1 MGSSLMDRVAI
12 GLLGGEPV
20 ASRRV
25 ELVERKG
32 LGHPDTLCD
41 ALVEAVA
48 LALNRLYLERLGT
61 IPHYNVDKALLVAG
75 QCNKGFGWGRVR
87 DPMELVI
94 GDRATFAVNGTI
106 LPIAGTVAAA
116 VDGWVAAHLPHVR
129 AGEDLRVRLALAPGS
144 EELRGIYAPGAPV
157 TSNDT
162 CGASGYAPLSP
173 TETLVLDVEGYLNGP
188 DFKRHFP
195 DTGQDVKVFAF
206 REGEDVAITVAMP
219 LLAALTGSE
228 AAYFQRK
235 EAILAE
241 LATRFAG
248 EPFAFHWALNAL
260 DRPGRGAA
268 GVYLSVT
275 GTSAEDADSGQVG
288 RGNRANGL
296 IAFARPTGGEA
307 AAGKNPVA
315 HAGKIYSVFSHHLA
329 RCLHAR
335 CPGLDEVYVHLAVR
349 IGDPVD
355 APRVG
360 VELVLAK
367 GAALGDVEAPV
378 RDVVAAEVA
387 RLPGFR
393 EELVAGRHAVC

>member
-1 MGSSLMDRVAI
+1 MHPVTI
-12 GLLGGEPV
+12 GLLGTEPV
-20 ASRRV
+20 GGRRV

-41 ALVEAVA
+41 SLVEAVS

-61 IPHYNVDKALLVAG
+61 IPHYNVDKALLIAG

-87 DPMELVI
+87 EPMELVI
-94 GDRATFAVNGTI
+94 GDRATFAVDGTV
-106 LPIAGTVAAA
+106 LPIASTVEAA
-116 VDGWVAAHLPHVR
+116 VDGWVTAHLPHVR
-129 AGEDLRVRLALAPGS
+129 AGADLRVQLALAPGS
-144 EELRGIYAPGAPV
+144 EELRAIYAPGAPV

-173 TETLVLDVEGYLNGP
+173 TETLVLAIEGHLNGP
-188 DFKRHFP
+188 SFKARFP
-195 DTGQDVKVFAF
+195 DTGHDVKVFAF
-206 REGEDVAITVAMP
+206 REEEDVTITLAMP
-219 LLAALTGSE
+219 LLAVLTGSE

-241 LATRFAG
+241 LASHFAG
-248 EPFAFHWALNAL
+248 APFALHWTLNAL

-268 GVYLSVT
+268 GAYLTVT

-296 IAFARPTGGEA
+296 IAFARPAGGEA
-307 AAGKNPVA
+307 AAGKNPIA

-335 CPGLDEVYVHLAVR
+335 CPGIDEVYVHLAAR

-355 APRVG
+355 APRVA

-367 GAALGDVEAPV
+367 GVALDDVEASV
-378 RDVVAAEVA
+378 REVVTAEVSG
-387 RLPGFR
+387 LPRFR

>member
-1 MGSSLMDRVAI
+1 MSALAI
-12 GLLGGEPV
+12 GVLAGEPLGR
-20 ASRRV
+20 RRV

-41 ALVEAVA
+41 FLVESVSF
-48 LALNRLYLERLGT
+48 ALNRLYLERLGT

-75 QCNKGFGWGRVR
+75 QCDKGFGWGRMR
-87 DPMELVI
+87 QPMELVI
-94 GDRATFAVNGTI
+94 GDRATFAVDGTT
-106 LPIAGTVAAA
+106 LPIAETVGAA
-116 VDGWVAAHLPHVR
+116 VDAWVTTHLPHVR

-144 EELRGIYAPGAPV
+144 EELRAIYAPGRPV
-157 TSNDT
+157 MSNDT

-173 TETLVLDVEGYLNGP
+173 LETLVLAIEAHLNGP
-188 DFKRHFP
+188 SFKSRFP

-206 REGEDVAITVAMP
+206 RDGEDVAITIAMP
-219 LLAALTGSE
+219 LLAASTASE

-235 EAILAE
+235 EAILAD
-241 LATRFAG
+241 LAGRFAG
-248 EPFAFHWALNAL
+248 EPVAIEWALNAL
-260 DRPGRGAA
+260 DRSGRGAA
-268 GVYLSVT
+268 GAYLSVT

-335 CPGLDEVYVHLAVR
+335 CPGLDEVYVHLAAR

-355 APRVG
+355 EPRVA
-360 VELVLAK
+360 VEVVLAK
-367 GAALGDVEAPV
+367 GATLIDVEASM
-378 RDVVAAEVA
+378 RGVVAAEVA

-393 EELVAGRHAVC
+393 QELVAGHHAVC

>member
-1 MGSSLMDRVAI
+1 MNPIAI

-20 ASRRV
+20 GGRRV

-41 ALVEAVA
+41 SLVEAVS

-75 QCNKGFGWGRVR
+75 QCNKGFGWGQVR
-87 DPMELVI
+87 EPMELVI
-94 GDRATFAVNGTI
+94 GDRATFAVDGTV
-106 LPIAGTVAAA
+106 LPIAGTIGAA
-116 VDGWVAAHLPHVR
+116 VDAWVTTHLPHVR
-129 AGEDLRVRLALAPGS
+129 AGQDLRVRLALAPGS
-144 EELRGIYAPGAPV
+144 EELRAIYAPGASV
-157 TSNDT
+157 ASNDT

-173 TETLVLDVEGYLNGP
+173 TETLVLAIEGHLNGP
-188 DFKRHFP
+188 SFKRRFP

-206 REGEDVAITVAMP
+206 REGEAVAITIAMP
-219 LLAALTGSE
+219 LLAVLTGSE
-228 AAYFQRK
+228 AAYFRRK

-241 LATRFAG
+241 LATHFAG
-248 EPFAFHWALNAL
+248 EPFALDWALNAL
-260 DRPGRGAA
+260 DRPGHGAA
-268 GVYLSVT
+268 GAYLSVT

-329 RCLHAR
+329 RCVYGR
-335 CPGLDEVYVHLAVR
+335 CPGLDEVYVHLAAR

-355 APRVG
+355 APRVA

-367 GAALGDVEAPV
+367 GAAPSDVEASV
-378 RDVVAAEVA
+378 REVVAAEVA
-387 RLPGFR
+387 RLPEFR
-393 EELVAGRHAVC
+393 QELVRGQHAVC